1 MWLENTTGLERDAL
15 HIYCAL
21 VIQFSLSLFFRR
33 GLGSPWPWIIVLVV
47 ALANEY
53 LDYQRVGESEASI
66 LYFREEAFRDMWNTM
81 LIPTALMLIARF
93 WPRWMTGKPIKA

>member
-1 MWLENTTGLERDAL
+1 MWLESTTGLERDAL

-47 ALANEY
+47 AVTNEY

-66 LYFREEAFRDMWNTM
+66 LFFKEEAFRDMWNTM
-81 LIPTALMLIARF
+81 LIPTVLMLIARF